1 MSSRPQVDRV
11 ASSLSRVKIGVA
23 HADITPPIG
32 ISANPWGKSL
42 TAISTGVHRPLMS
55 AALLIKAERE
65 RFLVTLD
72 LGWIGCYEC
81 DLINFRGRVVAELGI
96 EIDDL
101 IVNLSQTHKGPP
113 FCIHEAP
120 REGAEFVPAYIEKVI
135 ITVIEICKEARSN
148 IEEANITWAYG
159 SCDLATVR
167 DLPVGAN
174 DVVGYNPE
182 LLASDTL
189 VVGRVTSIAGANLAT
204 LVNYGCHPTTM
215 GWDSSLI
222 SPDYVGRARELIEAR
237 TGAPMF
243 FLLGACGNVGPRIQ
257 YSGDPQV
264 ADTNGEMLG
273 YSTLATLAGML
284 PPASDY
290 EFNGLFISSTTLADW
305 QVVPA
310 VPNTTVKSKKI
321 LAVLAHKPL
330 LTEDAMR
337 ANWESVTASKA
348 ALDSRIRKQFEMR
361 IDYVK
366 EGGKVHHPIWMW
378 RIGDAIL
385 IAHCGEAYFEM
396 AEELRLRHPDQIILF
411 LDMSNGPGYVYVPT
425 RSAYERNAYQ
435 AGQTLLAP
443 GGFEEMLEIIDTEI
457 NNF

>member
-11 ASSLSRVKIGVA
+11 RSFLSRIEIGVA
-23 HADITPPIG
+23 QRDITPPVG
-32 ISANPWGKSL
+32 ISSNPWGKSL

-55 AALLIKAERE
+55 AAMLIKAERE

-96 EIDDL
+96 DIDDL

-113 FCIHEAP
+113 FCIHEEP

-135 ITVIEICKEARSN
+135 TTVVEICKEARTN
-148 IEEANITWAYG
+148 IQSADITWSYG

-167 DLPVGAN
+167 DLPVGIN

-182 LLASDTL
+182 LIAANTL
-189 VVGRVTSIAGANLAT
+189 VVGRVTAIDGTNLAT

-222 SPDYVGRARELIEAR
+222 SPDFVGQARALIEER

-243 FLLGACGNVGPRIQ
+243 FLQGACGNVGPRIQ
-257 YSGDPQV
+257 YSGDPKV

-305 QVVPA
+305 QVVP
-310 VPNTTVKSKKI
+310 VIPNSTVKSKKVMAS
-321 LAVLAHKPL
+321 LTHKPL
-330 LTEDAMR
+330 LTEAAMR
-337 ANWESVTASKA
+337 ANWAKVTASTSV
-348 ALDSRIRKQFEMR
+348 LNFRIRKQFQMR

-366 EGGKVHHPIWMW
+366 EGGKVHHPIWIW
-378 RIGDAIL
+378 RIGDAVL

-396 AEELRLRHPDQIILF
+396 AEELRLRNPDQVILF
-411 LDMSNGPGYVYVPT
+411 LDMSNGPGYLYVPT
-425 RSAYERNAYQ
+425 RTAYERNAYQ
-435 AGQTLLAP
+435 ASQTLLAP
-443 GGFEEMLEIIDTEI
+443 GGFEEMLEIINGEI
-457 NNF
+457 SNF